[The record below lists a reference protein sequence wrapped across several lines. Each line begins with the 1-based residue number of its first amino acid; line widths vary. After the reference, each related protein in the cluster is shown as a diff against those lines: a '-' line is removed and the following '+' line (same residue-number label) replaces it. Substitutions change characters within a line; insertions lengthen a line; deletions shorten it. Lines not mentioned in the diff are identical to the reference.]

1 MVKSIFLYGRACSIA
16 SGWECLDK
24 YLRYPGQVQISSGI
38 LYSPG
43 YPICRIFHK
52 EVWERNL
59 LSLPE
64 IFSNIPL
71 QSFQNRVELSLS
83 SSIGLETAR
92 SRFWGSSLFT
102 KAEPPCILRKIFLL
116 EFEKLIVL
124 SVAGYRKGKT
134 NFPLDYFESFIENSP
149 VRI

>member
-1 MVKSIFLYGRACSIA
+1 MAGLISLYGRACSIA
-16 SGWECLDK
+16 SGWECLER
-24 YLRYPGQVQISSGI
+24 YHPYPGQVQISSGT

-43 YPICRIFHK
+43 YPTCRIFHR

-71 QSFQNRVELSLS
+71 QSFQNRVKLSLS
-83 SSIGLETAR
+83 SSETVR

-102 KAEPPCILRKIFLL
+102 KAEPPCILRKFFLL

-134 NFPLDYFESFIENSP
+134 AFPLDYFENFIEN
-149 VRI
+149 